1 MSKLLLR
8 TLQGDCGDRAP
19 VWLMRQA
26 GRYLPEYRALRS
38 KAKDFIAFCLNPELA
53 TEVTL
58 QPVRRFGVDGAI
70 LFADI
75 LLVPHALG
83 QSVSFIEGEG
93 PRLEPLGDAHALSHL
108 SCSRMSESLAPV
120 MQTLRA
126 VRAAMP
132 PQTTLIGF
140 AGAPW
145 TVATYMIEG
154 QGGTDYERSR
164 RMMWGA
170 PELFKAI
177 IDRLVDATI
186 LYLIA
191 QIDAGAETIQ
201 LFDSWAGAVPASLF
215 EAAVI
220 DPTARIVSAIKRQH
234 PEIPIIGFPRAA
246 GSQLARYAVATG
258 VDAVGVD
265 HLTDIQSTSVALP
278 KRVALQ
284 GNLDPV
290 ALLVGGVAMENEARR
305 LLTTM
310 RGRHFV
316 FNLGHG
322 VLQQTPV
329 ENVTTLVN
337 LVKDAA

>member
-1 MSKLLLR
+1 
-8 TLQGDCGDRAP
+8 
-19 VWLMRQA
+19 
-26 GRYLPEYRALRS
+26 
-38 KAKDFIAFCLNPELA
+38 
-53 TEVTL
+53 
-58 QPVRRFGVDGAI
+58 
-70 LFADI
+70 
-75 LLVPHALG
+75 
-83 QSVSFIEGEG
+83 
-93 PRLEPLGDAHALSHL
+93 
-108 SCSRMSESLAPV
+108 
-120 MQTLRA
+120 
-126 VRAAMP
+126 
-132 PQTTLIGF
+132 
-140 AGAPW
+140 
-145 TVATYMIEG
+145 
-154 QGGTDYERSR
+154 
-164 RMMWGA
+164 MWGA

-177 IDRLVDATI
+177 IDCLVDATI

-265 HLTDIQSTSVALP
+265 HMTDIQSAAVALP

-290 ALLVGGVAMENEARR
+290 ALLVGGVTMENEARR

-329 ENVTTLVN
+329 ENVATLVN